1 MDEKYECLYGPP
13 PERERNITE
22 EDDDIKEIPSCVYG
36 PPPPDYDPRPCVY
49 GPPPASG
56 PVKRS
61 GKPLFWIAALV
72 VVLLLLLFLFFRR

>member
-13 PERERNITE
+13 PERERIITE
-22 EDDDIKEIPSCVYG
+22 ENDDIEEIPSCVYG
-36 PPPPDYDPRPCVY
+36 PPPCVY
-49 GPPPASG
+49 DPPPASG
-56 PVKRS
+56 PVRRS